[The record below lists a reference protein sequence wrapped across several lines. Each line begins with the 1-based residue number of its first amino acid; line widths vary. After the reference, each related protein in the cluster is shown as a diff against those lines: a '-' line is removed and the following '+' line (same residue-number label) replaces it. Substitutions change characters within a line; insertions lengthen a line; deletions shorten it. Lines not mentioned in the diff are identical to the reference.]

1 MKTMKENSQKK
12 IEVGNL
18 VRKYALL
25 IVFIVLCA
33 VFSILSDSFL
43 TVSNLMDVVRSNA
56 ISGLLA
62 VGVTYAIL
70 SGGIDLSTESVAA
83 LAGIVAGTLSYN
95 PVVGVLMGLAIGV
108 FFGTFNG
115 LLVVKT
121 GVQPFIFTLGT
132 SRLVRGII
140 MIYTRGMSLYD
151 ISPEFRQIA
160 KGDLGGVPIP
170 IIIFVVIVA
179 VSYIL
184 LNRGKYGRYVYA
196 VGSNEEAA
204 RLSGIRTTRIKIS
217 TYIISGTLAALGGI
231 MLTSRVA
238 AAEANAADGW
248 SLDAISAVI
257 IGGTSLRGGQGGI
270 LYTMLGIFIIAVL
283 NNGMV
288 LLNVPSNY
296 YQFIKGL
303 LMIVAVLLDMNKGR
317 KKA

>member
-1 MKTMKENSQKK
+1 MKTMNEKTAKK
-12 IEVGNL
+12 HDFGNIA
-18 VRKYALL
+18 RKYALL
-25 IVFIVLCA
+25 IVFIVLCI
-33 VFSILSDSFL
+33 VFAISSDSFL
-43 TVSNLMDVVRSNA
+43 KISNLSDVVRSNS

-62 VGVTYAIL
+62 VGLTYVIL

-83 LAGIVAGTLSYN
+83 LAGIAAGTLSGD
-95 PVVGVLMGLAIGV
+95 PVLAVIVGLAIGV
-108 FFGTFNG
+108 FFGLFNG

-140 MIYTRGMSLYD
+140 MIYTRGISLYD
-151 ISPEFRQIA
+151 IDPSFREIA
-160 KGDLGGVPIP
+160 KGSILSIPTPIF
-170 IIIFVVIVA
+170 IFVIIVA
-179 VSYIL
+179 ITYIL

-217 TYIISGTLAALGGI
+217 TYLISGVLSALGGI
-231 MLTSRVA
+231 LLTARVA

-248 SLDAISAVI
+248 SLDAISMVI

-270 LYTMLGIFIIAVL
+270 LYTLLGIFIIAVL

-288 LLNVPSNY
+288 LMNVPSNY

-303 LMIVAVLLDMNKGR
+303 LMIIAVLLDMNKG
-317 KKA
+317 KKKI